1 MIVFPSNPTLN
12 QVHTVGGRSWQWN
25 GTAWQSISNAVAWVD
40 IADKPTVFPPSTH
53 QHSISEVTGLQ
64 VALDGK
70 ASSATAVLTT
80 DARLSDA
87 RQPLSHQHSLADITQ
102 SGAASGQVPYWNG
115 TAWIPGTIANAGGVL
130 NGGGAS
136 TISVM
141 TQAAYT
147 ALAVKDNN
155 TIYILT

>member
-1 MIVFPSNPTLN
+1 MIVFPVNPTLN
-12 QVHTVGGRSWQWN
+12 QIHTVDARSWKWN
-25 GTAWQSISNAVAWVD
+25 GIAWEALSSAVAWAD
-40 IADKPTVFPPSTH
+40 ITGKPTVFPPSTH

-64 VALDGK
+64 AALDGK
-70 ASSATAVLTT
+70 
-80 DARLSDA
+80 
-87 RQPLSHQHSLADITQ
+87 
-102 SGAASGQVPYWNG
+102 
-115 TAWIPGTIANAGGVL
+115 VL

>member
-25 GTAWQSISNAVAWVD
+25 GTAWQSISNPVAWVD

-53 QHSISEVTGLQ
+53 QHSIAEVTGLQ
-64 VALDGK
+64 AALDG
-70 ASSATAVLTT
+70 
-80 DARLSDA
+80 R
-87 RQPLSHQHSLADITQ
+87 
-102 SGAASGQVPYWNG
+102 
-115 TAWIPGTIANAGGVL
+115 VL

-147 ALAVKDNN
+147 ALPVKDNN